1 MENLLS
7 MGGRDVEGD
16 EEHSNGLQHV
26 AMERSGKCMQ
36 GSLMG
41 ADKGG
46 EECSVVQQ
54 PCTIEHAATFS
65 SYEHTD

>member
-41 ADKGG
+41 DKS
-46 EECSVVQQ
+46 C
-54 PCTIEHAATFS
+54 
-65 SYEHTD
+65 